1 MQATHKLQS
10 GLVRISAPKRE
21 IERNIRQAHL
31 RYNGISISDKSDLAN
46 AKVLRHSRDVQP
58 TWLKDPGDVEGAE
71 GWFDIRVLSVNKDT
85 MRGDEGK
92 GCKGIVE
99 RFLGER
105 AISEHKCNENNKV
118 TGQWV
123 TKGLRTE
130 SQQRAQQ
137 RTISIC
143 VTHLHPMKK
152 NQMLP
157 TWPKD
162 IPDLSTELL
171 LLQTDIAENPFPE
184 STTPRQTPVMER
196 YHGTLPRPRSSPKVK
211 RCRSRQSRK
220 EQKNKLPL
228 TDPDVL
234 SLPEPAVFLH
244 DEVLTPQTQPAVIDL
259 TGDD

>member
-1 MQATHKLQS
+1 MWDYCDFRAL
-10 GLVRISAPKRE
+10 GISAPKRE

-46 AKVLRHSRDVQP
+46 AKVLCHSRDVQP
-58 TWLKDPGDVEGAE
+58 TWLKDPGDIEGAE

-130 SQQRAQQ
+130 SQQRVQQ
-137 RTISIC
+137 RTIMDSMARSKTSHLRIPKRPAPYYKPGPRMTAGIC
-143 VTHLHPMKK
+143 VTHPHPMKK
-152 NQMLP
+152 NQTLP

-184 STTPRQTPVMER
+184 STTPRQTPAMER
-196 YHGTLPRPRSSPKVK
+196 YHGTLP
-211 RCRSRQSRK
+211 
-220 EQKNKLPL
+220 
-228 TDPDVL
+228 
-234 SLPEPAVFLH
+234 
-244 DEVLTPQTQPAVIDL
+244 
-259 TGDD
+259 